1 MDIKNIVKITLINI
15 LIFSVISLVV
25 SGSLLFFAS
34 VALGGIVILL
44 DFFLINLNYRRI
56 FDPENIRNRNA
67 IFLTQ
72 FTYILRIGVVL
83 AILIAAVKFFKI
95 NLLGAIIGIT
105 SLPLAIVI
113 SRMKMKK
120 DQKP

>member
-1 MDIKNIVKITLINI
+1 MDIKNIVRITTVNI
-15 LIFSVISLVV
+15 VIFSIISLMA
-25 SGSLLFFAS
+25 SGSFLFFVS
-34 VALGGIVILL
+34 VIIGGIVILL

-56 FDPENIRNRNA
+56 FDPENIKNRNA

-83 AILIAAVKFFKI
+83 VILVAAVKFFKI

-105 SLPLAIVI
+105 ALPLAIVI
-113 SRMKMKK
+113 SRMKIRK
-120 DQKP
+120 DKSL